1 MYPMYYHVPSPY
13 IHNDYAP
20 NIQRSEL
27 RKYQPRIGQIITA
40 PSGTTTYQDG
50 TRVFIHD
57 VKFQY
62 DHETN
67 DWIEFIYVIYPTVL
81 GNGSCVIEARWIS
94 IYEFEGRKHYPQS
107 LQ

>member
-1 MYPMYYHVPSPY
+1 MYPMYYLVPSPY

-27 RKYQPRIGQIITA
+27 RKYQPSIGQIITV
-40 PSGTTTYQDG
+40 PSGTTAFENG

-62 DHETN
+62 DNATN
-67 DWIEFIYVIYPTVL
+67 EWIEFIYIVYPRVSS
-81 GNGSCVIEARWIS
+81 NGSCVIEARWIS
-94 IYEFEGRKHYPQS
+94 INDFEGIKHIQYHQR
-107 LQ
+107 